1 MRKREW
7 LIWRSEECGIRGYD
21 REIRSD
27 YHVRRLREKFWN
39 QRRLF
44 LKYPTS
50 DIAGLWEREGKRGI
64 FMIDDIYIFWF
75 LHEANPIA
83 GRRGR
88 RATGWEEGGSVS
100 IPQSRP
106 SSARPFSVRSLPP
119 SLPLFLLRLC
129 PLGMRASRISSTDFA
144 RSLAQWNDQLLG
156 SRRMIRVIRSTNKL
170 CHTREFRLCIVLIAR
185 RVRGQNY
192 RKQPRFFLTYLK
204 YF

>member
-119 SLPLFLLRLC
+119 SLSSSFDFVLSGCVLRGF
-129 PLGMRASRISSTDFA
+129 PRRISLA
-144 RSLAQWNDQLLG
+144 RSLSGTIN
-156 SRRMIRVIRSTNKL
+156 
-170 CHTREFRLCIVLIAR
+170 C
-185 RVRGQNY
+185 
-192 RKQPRFFLTYLK
+192 
-204 YF
+204 